1 MSLHANG
8 FAEFRPHAGCAGAQ
22 RCVLLAHS
30 IASHGY
36 HASHLDGSSSSTE
49 DRRVESFGKTTS
61 EASHAKVALRE
72 SALSTARIR
81 LL

>member
-8 FAEFRPHAGCAGAQ
+8 FAEFRPYAGRAGAQ

-36 HASHLDGSSSSTE
+36 HASHLDGSPSSTE
-49 DRRVESFGKTTS
+49 DRRVESLGKAAP
-61 EASHAKVALRE
+61 EASHAEVALRE
-72 SALSTARIR
+72 SAAIR
-81 LL
+81 RL